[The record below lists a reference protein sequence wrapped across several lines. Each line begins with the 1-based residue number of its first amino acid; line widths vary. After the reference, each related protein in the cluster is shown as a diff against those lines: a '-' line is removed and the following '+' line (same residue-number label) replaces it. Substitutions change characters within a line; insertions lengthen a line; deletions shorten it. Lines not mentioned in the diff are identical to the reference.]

1 MSNRHLAR
9 TMAMQALYEWD
20 FRGRDEAGLQD
31 NVAFVKAEFGA
42 SLDDGGYVEHQVKGV
57 AEHLTE
63 VDELLNKFAP
73 NWSVDTMT
81 LIDRNV
87 LRLGVYELKFDE
99 TIPSIVAINEAIEL
113 GKTFGGE
120 ASGKFVNG
128 VLGAIYK
135 DMQDQGIKKQIDIDM
150 EKKKADKKA
159 HTETKGETK

>member
-1 MSNRHLAR
+1 
-9 TMAMQALYEWD
+9 MAMQVLYEWD
-20 FRGRDEAGLQD
+20 FRGRDQKELTD
-31 NVAFVKAEFGA
+31 IVDFVKTEFGPNF
-42 SLDDGGYVEHQVKGV
+42 DDGGYVERQVKGV
-57 AEHLTE
+57 VSSLGQI
-63 VDELLNKFAP
+63 DELLNTFAP

-87 LRLGVYELKFDE
+87 LRLGAYELKLDE

-150 EKKKADKKA
+150 EKAKAEKQAKA
-159 HTETKGETK
+159 ENK